1 MSCMVSPDPDKDKDK
16 KDKQY
21 CEICAEAGFKKEA
34 IRRLYNGRSI
44 NIVDFDT
51 GQKHYHKFN
60 QPKWDW
66 DHYGQ

>member
-34 IRRLYNGRSI
+34 IRWVLRNTNCAIY
-44 NIVDFDT
+44 
-51 GQKHYHKFN
+51 
-60 QPKWDW
+60 
-66 DHYGQ
+66 